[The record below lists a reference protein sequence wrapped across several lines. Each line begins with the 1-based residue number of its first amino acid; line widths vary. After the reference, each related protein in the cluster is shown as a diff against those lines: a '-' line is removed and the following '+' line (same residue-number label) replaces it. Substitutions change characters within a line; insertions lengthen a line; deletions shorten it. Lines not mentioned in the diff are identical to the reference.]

1 MTDRLLLGP
10 DSVPSLP
17 RHIKLRWD
25 KRREQWVIQ
34 APEKVMFPDEIA
46 VAILNRCDG
55 AATLGEIV
63 AALAAEYDE
72 KPEDIAADV
81 TEMLQDLAD
90 KGYVTA

>member
-1 MTDRLLLGP
+1 MTDRLVLGP

-25 KRREQWVIQ
+25 KRREKWVIQ

-46 VAILNRCDG
+46 VEILNKCDG
-55 AATLGEIV
+55 AATLDEIV

>member
-1 MTDRLLLGP
+1 MTGRVVLGT

-25 KRREQWVIQ
+25 KRREKWVIQ

-46 VAILNRCDG
+46 VEILNKCDG

>member
-1 MTDRLLLGP
+1 MTGRVVLGT

-25 KRREQWVIQ
+25 KRREKWVIQ

-46 VAILNRCDG
+46 VDILNKCDG